1 MANVR
6 LFGETS
12 GFVEL
17 AAPNAAGN
25 NTITLPTTGTELV
38 ASDGTGDITFAGT
51 VTASGLTVDS
61 TATLAGTV
69 TASGLTLDS
78 TATFAVGASGTPA
91 ITASGDPNTGIYFP
105 AADTIGFAE
114 GGNEAARIDSSGRQ
128 LVGATTAR
136 ANFNNTTD
144 TTRFQV
150 EGIDAATSSISLVCN
165 NGGGVPVASV
175 HLAKSD
181 GSATGSNGAVG
192 GNWNIGDI
200 RFSGNDGAQFVEAA
214 RIEAE
219 IDATP
224 GADNMPGRIA
234 FLTTQSSAS
243 SPSERMRLR
252 NNGNLRINMADF
264 GADVSGSNTG
274 VEFTPGSFPVFR
286 ISSGDAT
293 TNAVAVF
300 FNTNGAVGSIQTSG
314 SSTLYNTSSDYRLKE
329 NVVDLDGAINRLK
342 QLAPKRF
349 NFIADAETTVDGFIA
364 HEAQTVVPEAI
375 SGLKDEIAV
384 WKEGDELPDGVSV
397 GDNKLDEDGNTI
409 PVYQGIDQSKLV
421 PLLTAALQEAI
432 GKIETLE
439 TANASLEA
447 RLTALESA

>member
-1 MANVR
+1 
-6 LFGETS
+6 
-12 GFVEL
+12 
-17 AAPNAAGN
+17 
-25 NTITLPTTGTELV
+25 
-38 ASDGTGDITFAGT
+38 
-51 VTASGLTVDS
+51 
-61 TATLAGTV
+61 
-69 TASGLTLDS
+69 
-78 TATFAVGASGTPA
+78 
-91 ITASGDPNTGIYFP
+91 
-105 AADTIGFAE
+105 
-114 GGNEAARIDSSGRQ
+114 